1 VEALFLAQTFE
12 GTFRWAVWMS
22 GISDKEPHFKLEFE
36 VTSKVIK
43 A

>member
-1 VEALFLAQTFE
+1 LDRLSN
-12 GTFRWAVWMS
+12 AVLYIRIRF